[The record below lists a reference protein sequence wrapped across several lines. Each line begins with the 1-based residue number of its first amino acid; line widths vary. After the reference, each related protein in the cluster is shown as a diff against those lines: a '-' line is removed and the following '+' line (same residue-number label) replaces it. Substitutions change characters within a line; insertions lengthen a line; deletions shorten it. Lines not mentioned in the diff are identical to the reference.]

1 MNILFFLLAVCGTP
15 TAVLP
20 IPPAQ
25 TAASLFLIGDAGLHQ
40 KDCRNKQLCNDPVLQ
55 QLEQQVALRARELGR
70 DKVAVIFLG
79 DNIYPAGLNPKKGSE
94 FEAGSWRLMA
104 QVDVARMSGVR
115 GWFVPGNH
123 DWNTNELGGYERI
136 TAQADFLLAVP
147 NAAVAMRPRGGCPG
161 PDVETLGGALSIVF
175 VDTAWWLH
183 PAKDRPGSPPCSAT
197 TEAAAAE
204 ALRLTLAP
212 LDARRTIIVSH
223 HPFEKSV
230 GRHGTS
236 GFGKQ
241 DFASAENRRM
251 RTALQKAVTDAGIHP
266 LMWAAGHDHS
276 LQILR
281 GDRVSI
287 DVVSG
292 LGYER
297 KSTGVTCTAD
307 VVYASERPGYM
318 VLHVP
323 VNPAVQPRLE
333 MWELNGPATPFSM
346 RVP

>member
-1 MNILFFLLAVCGTP
+1 QQNC
-15 TAVLP
+15 
-20 IPPAQ
+20 Q
-25 TAASLFLIGDAGLHQ
+25 
-40 KDCRNKQLCNDPVLQ
+40 NKPLCDDPVLQ
-55 QLEQQVALRARELGR
+55 KLERHVALRAQELGPE
-70 DKVAVIFLG
+70 KVAVIFLG

-94 FEAGSWRLMA
+94 FQAGSWRLSA
-104 QVDVARMSGVR
+104 QVDVARRSGVR

-123 DWNTNELGGYERI
+123 DWNTNEVGGFERI
-136 TAQADFLLAVP
+136 RAQAEFLAAVTD
-147 NAAVAMRPRGGCPG
+147 ARVAMRPRGACSG
-161 PDVETLGGALSIVF
+161 PDVETLGGALSVVF

-183 PAKDRPGSPPCSAT
+183 PAKDRPGSPPCNAT

-204 ALRLTLAP
+204 ALRLTLTP
-212 LDARRTIIVSH
+212 LNARRTIIVSH

-236 GFGKQ
+236 GSGKQ
-241 DFASAENRRM
+241 DFASTENRRM
-251 RTALQKAVTDAGIHP
+251 RTALQKAVTDSGLHP

-281 GDRVSI
+281 GEKVAI

-292 LGYER
+292 LGYSR

-318 VLHVP
+318 VLDIP
-323 VNPAVQPRLE
+323 TDPAAQPRLE
-333 MWELNGPATPFSM
+333 VRELNGPAAPFSM
-346 RVP
+346 RLP